1 MKYSTYIGERTVLA
15 NEILG
20 ASSEK
25 RSVADL
31 VVALLVCL
39 RQTRDVGDSPHVVG
53 DRVVGKEH
61 RQWTLTTPH
70 TVPVHG
76 QHFITYFYAPISTIV
91 SKVL

>member
-15 NEILG
+15 NQILG

-39 RQTRDVGDSPHVVG
+39 RRTRDVGDSPHVVG

-70 TVPVHG
+70 T
-76 QHFITYFYAPISTIV
+76 ASISSPTSTLI
-91 SKVL
+91 SLPPCLECYSRP